1 MNVEGGGAGDGLE
14 LVPRRVL
21 RAPLMSI
28 LICMP
33 TDELLPRGRWTNTYL
48 NIKWWSPR
56 SSPSGVGD
64 VQWKERATDQR
75 LERGG
80 GDDGSGDEHA
90 GAARRRRRGRH
101 GQTDGQTKFFGGDF
115 F

>member
-28 LICMP
+28 LICM
-33 TDELLPRGRWTNTYL
+33 
-48 NIKWWSPR
+48 
-56 SSPSGVGD
+56 PSGVGD